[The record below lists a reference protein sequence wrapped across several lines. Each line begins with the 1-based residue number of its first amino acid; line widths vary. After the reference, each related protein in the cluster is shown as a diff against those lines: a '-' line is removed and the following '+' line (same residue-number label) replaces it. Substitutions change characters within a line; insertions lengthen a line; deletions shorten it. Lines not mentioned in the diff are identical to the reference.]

1 MIDDDESNR
10 WQQLKNTRVN
20 RKLINKRVRRA
31 SDVTLRHAR
40 KFVFKRWSN
49 IREVRWNVLV
59 WSVALGVL
67 IAATGLQV
75 MWYQQSY
82 RTSAAAVGGTYA
94 EAVLGPVD
102 TLNPL
107 FASSHA
113 EQSLSRLLFSRL
125 FIYDASGHLKGDLAT
140 NMSIDSSNKIYT
152 IKIRPDVT
160 WQDGYRLTASD
171 VAFTIGLLKNPAV
184 RSTSPEDWS
193 RISIKVIDDMTL
205 EFTLPAVI
213 AAFPHALTFPIV
225 PEHVLS
231 KVEPNSLRENMF
243 SNSPVG
249 SGPFRLRLLQ
259 DIDANSGLK
268 VVHLERNTNY
278 YGGLSKVEFFQV
290 HVYSTQGQILRALS
304 TGEVN
309 AAADLSSSDTK
320 QVDTKRYKLDA
331 TPVKSGVYALF
342 NTTKGAL
349 QDKAVRSAL
358 QSGTNT
364 AAIISQ
370 LPPGTPHLDL
380 PFIDGQLTGDVPK
393 APAYDVANAK
403 KLLDEAGWQLDS
415 SGHRAKNGQALKLSV
430 VTIKDN
436 DYERVLETLAGQWR
450 ELGVQI
456 DTVVI
461 DPSDTSRNAA
471 QEILQSRDYDVL
483 IYQLSIGAD
492 PDIYAYWHSSQAN
505 PLGLNLSNYSDRI
518 ADDALV
524 SARSRLE
531 PGLRNAKY
539 ITFSKQWLADAPA
552 VGLYQ
557 SVAYYVTSYNDQ
569 SYNDKNVFVSQFD
582 RYQDVLYWSA
592 GSQAVYKTP

>member
-1 MIDDDESNR
+1 
-10 WQQLKNTRVN
+10 
-20 RKLINKRVRRA
+20 
-31 SDVTLRHAR
+31 
-40 KFVFKRWSN
+40 
-49 IREVRWNVLV
+49 
-59 WSVALGVL
+59 
-67 IAATGLQV
+67 
-75 MWYQQSY
+75 
-82 RTSAAAVGGTYA
+82 
-94 EAVLGPVD
+94 
-102 TLNPL
+102 
-107 FASSHA
+107 
-113 EQSLSRLLFSRL
+113 
-125 FIYDASGHLKGDLAT
+125 
-140 NMSIDSSNKIYT
+140 
-152 IKIRPDVT
+152 
-160 WQDGYRLTASD
+160 
-171 VAFTIGLLKNPAV
+171 
-184 RSTSPEDWS
+184 
-193 RISIKVIDDMTL
+193 
-205 EFTLPAVI
+205 
-213 AAFPHALTFPIV
+213 
-225 PEHVLS
+225 
-231 KVEPNSLRENMF
+231 
-243 SNSPVG
+243 
-249 SGPFRLRLLQ
+249 
-259 DIDANSGLK
+259 
-268 VVHLERNTNY
+268 
-278 YGGLSKVEFFQV
+278 LSKVEFFQV
-290 HVYSTQGQILRALS
+290 HVYSTQDQILRALS

-349 QDKAVRSAL
+349 QDKAVRRAL

-393 APAYDVANAK
+393 APAYDVVNAK
-403 KLLDEAGWQLDS
+403 KLLDDAGWQLDS
-415 SGHRAKNGQALKLSV
+415 SGHRVKNGQALKLSV

-471 QEILQSRDYDVL
+471 QETLQSRDYDVL

-492 PDIYAYWHSSQAN
+492 PDVYAYWHSSQAN
-505 PLGLNLSNYSDRI
+505 PLGLNLSNYSDI
-518 ADDALV
+518 VADDALV

-592 GSQAVYKTP
+592 GSQTVYKTP

>member
-1 MIDDDESNR
+1 MKDDDESNR

-49 IREVRWNVLV
+49 IREVRWHVLV
-59 WSVALGVL
+59 WSVALGIL

-75 MWYQQSY
+75 MWYQQGY
-82 RTSAAAVGGTYA
+82 RTSAVAVGGTYA
-94 EAVLGPVD
+94 EAILGPVD

-125 FIYDASGHLKGDLAT
+125 FTYDTTGNLKGDLAT
-140 NMSIDSSNKIYT
+140 SMTIDSSNRIYT
-152 IKIRPDVT
+152 IKIRPDAM

-171 VAFTIGLLKNPAV
+171 IAFTIGLFKNPAV
-184 RSTSPEDWS
+184 RSTNPEDWS
-193 RISIKVIDDMTL
+193 RISVKVIDDMTL
-205 EFTLPAVI
+205 QFSLPAVI

-243 SNSPVG
+243 SSSPVA
-249 SGPFRLRLLQ
+249 SGPFKLRLLQ
-259 DIDANSGLK
+259 DIDPNNGLK
-268 VVHLERNTNY
+268 IVNLERNTSY
-278 YGGLSKVEFFQV
+278 YGGLPKVEFFQV
-290 HVYSTQGQILRALS
+290 HVYSTQNQILSALS
-304 TGEVN
+304 NGEVN

-320 QVDTKRYKLDA
+320 QVDSKRYKLDV
-331 TPVKSGVYALF
+331 TPIKSGVYALF
-342 NTTKGAL
+342 NTTRGAL
-349 QDKAVRSAL
+349 QDKAVRKAL
-358 QSGTNT
+358 QTGTNT
-364 AAIISQ
+364 TDIISQ
-370 LPPGTPHLDL
+370 LSPRTPHLDL

-393 APAYDVANAK
+393 APAYDVVSAK
-403 KLLDEAGWQLDS
+403 RQLDDDGWLLDA
-415 SGHRAKNGQALKLSV
+415 SGHRAKNGQILKLSV
-430 VTIKDN
+430 VTIKDD

-450 ELGVQI
+450 QLGVQV

-471 QEILQSRDYDVL
+471 QETLQSRDYDVL

-492 PDIYAYWHSSQAN
+492 PDVYAYWHSSQAN
-505 PLGLNLSNYSDRI
+505 SLGLNLSNYSNSI

-531 PGLRNAKY
+531 PTLRNAKY
-539 ITFSKQWLADAPA
+539 ITFARQWLADAPA

-557 SVAYYVTSYNDQ
+557 SVAYYYTSYNDR

-582 RYQDVLYWSA
+582 RYQDVLYWSV
-592 GSQAVYKTP
+592 GSQTVYKTP